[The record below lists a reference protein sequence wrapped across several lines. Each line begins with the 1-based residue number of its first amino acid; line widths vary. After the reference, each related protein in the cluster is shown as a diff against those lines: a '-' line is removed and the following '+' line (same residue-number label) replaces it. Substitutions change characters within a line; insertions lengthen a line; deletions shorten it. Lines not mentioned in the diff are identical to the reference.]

1 MSQYRNILIIKP
13 GAVGDLLQLT
23 PVIRELNRKF
33 PDAELTLLLGS
44 KASAT
49 MFLHNPHVHETIVFD
64 RKGEHASLSGLL
76 SLRGRIRRGGYDL
89 VINFQRSNLKAWL
102 LASAAFPCRVLVYRK
117 ARGRTVH
124 AVLNHLETL
133 APLGIDPASADP
145 TLRLYLDTEE
155 DSFAEEVFRDAGFSG
170 KTVIALNPGA
180 SNRIKCWSPER
191 FAVLANRLSG
201 ELGAAIVLVGAG
213 FERDLAERICAG
225 MTSEPVDLVGKTTL
239 LQLGAVLSRCD
250 LLVSG
255 DTGPLHMATAVG
267 TPVAALFGAIEPSRT
282 GPVGQG
288 HRVIRHEELPCV
300 PCNGRSCSNKISLE
314 CMERITPDEVFQTVA
329 EMLDERKGRASCGY

>member
-1 MSQYRNILIIKP
+1 MREYRNILIIKP

-23 PVIRELNRKF
+23 PVMRELKRRF
-33 PDAELTLLLGS
+33 PEARIALLLGS
-44 KASAT
+44 KSSAT

-64 RKGEHASLSGLL
+64 RKGEHASLTGLL
-76 SLRGRIRRGGYDL
+76 RLRGQIRRGGYDL

-124 AVLNHLETL
+124 AVLNHLEAL
-133 APLGIDPASADP
+133 APLGIDPSSVDLS
-145 TLRLYLDTEE
+145 LRLDVGPEE
-155 DSFAEEVFRDAGFSG
+155 SSFAEEIFRGAGFRN

-201 ELGAAIVLVGAG
+201 ELGAGIVLVGAG
-213 FERDLAERICAG
+213 FERDLAERIRAG

-255 DTGPLHMATAVG
+255 DTGPLHMATSVG
-267 TPVAALFGAIEPSRT
+267 TPVAALFGAIEPLRT

-288 HRVIRHEELPCV
+288 HRVIRHGEIPCV
-300 PCNGRSCSNKISLE
+300 PCNGRSCANKIHLE
-314 CMERITPDEVFQTVA
+314 CMERITPDEVFETVSA
-329 EMLDERKGRASCGY
+329 MLEERKGRASCGY